1 MMQFSYKMLIHAPC
15 NRVGKQAF
23 SLDEELHGE
32 HARACN
38 HVFDDLN
45 AYEDLV
51 NLLQSNL
58 TRKSSPPL
66 NRSTNVLTLGFEQM
80 KNNKGKVKKQADW
93 FRSGFREIAPRKIGV

>member
-1 MMQFSYKMLIHAPC
+1 
-15 NRVGKQAF
+15 VGKQAF

-66 NRSTNVLTLGFEQM
+66 NCSTNVLTLGFEQM
-80 KNNKGKVKKQADW
+80 KNNKGKVKKQGDW